1 MPPQS
6 EKEVIPRLQPNCI
19 DNGFRKT
26 EIDPSE
32 PKDKR
37 LSVKTMKTVI
47 HPQRGSF
54 SIGSCAVVT
63 LCLRPGLTRGA
74 VAGFIANI
82 PMMTG

>member
-1 MPPQS
+1 MPSQPK
-6 EKEVIPRLQPNCI
+6 KEVIPRLQPNCI

-32 PKDKR
+32 PKDKG
-37 LSVKTMKTVI
+37 LSVKTMKTI
-47 HPQRGSF
+47 ISPWRGSF
-54 SIGSCAVVT
+54 SIGSCAVVI
-63 LCLRPGLTRGA
+63 LCFRPGLTVGA